1 MAKVR
6 LNRGGMREL
15 LSSPGLVADLAAR
28 GARVAAAAQSS
39 APVDSGA
46 YQASIHTETVQH
58 PTRTVVRVVADVDY
72 AMKVEADT
80 GNLLR
85 ALDAAR

>member
-39 APVDSGA
+39 APVESGT
-46 YQASIHTETVQH
+46 YQASIHVETVQH
-58 PTRTVVRVVADVDY
+58 PSRTVAQVVADVDY
-72 AMKVEADT
+72 AMTVEANT